1 MPAHIVLPNGMWRF
15 VKSGSKKAKAAV
27 SSRKVKRK
35 RSRGVSKMAKRR
47 FSKRSRSMISGSSG
61 LAKSALVGIGAAHLA
76 GYIPFAM
83 PYKEEA
89 AGAIGAYLV
98 GGKNIKSAAV
108 GAAAVFLTKMASGNS
123 GGAQPSS
130 SGY

>member
-1 MPAHIVLPNGMWRF
+1 
-15 VKSGSKKAKAAV
+15 
-27 SSRKVKRK
+27 
-35 RSRGVSKMAKRR
+35 MARKRR
-47 FSKRSRSMISGSSG
+47 FSKRSRSMISGTGG

-108 GAAAVFLTKMASGNS
+108 GAAAVFLTKMASNS
-123 GGAQPSS
+123 GGTPASS
-130 SGY
+130 SGYN